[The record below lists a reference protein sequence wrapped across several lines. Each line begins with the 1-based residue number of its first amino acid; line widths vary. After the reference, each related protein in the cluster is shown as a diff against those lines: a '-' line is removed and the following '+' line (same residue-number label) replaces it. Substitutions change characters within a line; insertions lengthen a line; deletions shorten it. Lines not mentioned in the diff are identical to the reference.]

1 MMATTTIPNE
11 LAERRQW
18 VVRRD
23 KVPYNP
29 NRPGAKASPTDPTT
43 WGTYQEAVDAVSKHG
58 FDGLGFVF
66 TADDPYVGVDLDKCR
81 DATTGEVEPW
91 AQRIVDELDS
101 YTESSPSGTGVHVI
115 VKGELTDKGNRK
127 GGGRFEVYD
136 RERYFTVTGDHWTGT
151 PKTPQPRKLER
162 VHSYALDPAVLAA
175 REASGDKFD
184 RLWFGDTS
192 EYGGD
197 DSAADLAL
205 CAMLAYH
212 ARNRDTVDRLY
223 RRSGLMRDKWDRD
236 DYRKR
241 TLDKAFEGVA
251 EDGDAVTRKPRL
263 DEAHTVD
270 DMIAVVCEQ
279 TGLDRDHPYVIDQVA
294 RVTNWSRD
302 LVRLRVAPS
311 KPWRDTALTIKQ
323 IRDNPVSRA
332 DLWMIDGVLPVG
344 SVTMFAGKS
353 KAGKSRLALE
363 AARALATG
371 DKFLGEHSVTKRV
384 PVVFLCGDD
393 SDTALHALFEDW
405 ADLHGVVDGVSVVLN
420 PELDLLGATGMKEL
434 RAFLGG
440 FPEPPLLVLDS
451 LYNFTPTLED
461 NDRAPVKKV
470 MGDLK
475 RLAES
480 RDGDAVAAGVLIV
493 DHSAKVGSAEAGAD
507 AVIGS
512 QAKGGMARSGI
523 NVEVVG
529 RTRRESD
536 GELVAVTK
544 LVRWGNSGEGWSVK
558 YQHHAPTFTWTKVN
572 EDATT
577 AKLCD
582 DMAQELQDNGGRM
595 MLKVLCDKLGKVRP
609 ASDQPTNPVRM
620 AAYGNPDRFT
630 VTQAGE
636 RQPLYVELVP
646 PGAHVDI
653 T

>member
-1 MMATTTIPNE
+1 MDTTTIPAE
-11 LAERRQW
+11 LVALPQW
-18 VVRRD
+18 VVRRG
-23 KVPYNP
+23 KVPHNP
-29 NRPGAKASPTDPTT
+29 HRPNTGASSTDPST
-43 WGTYQEAVDAVSKHG
+43 WSTYEHAVEVAQKHS
-58 FDGLGFVF
+58 FDGVGFVF
-66 TADDPYVGVDLDKCR
+66 TKDDPFVGVDLDKCR
-81 DATTGEVEPW
+81 DADTGEVEPW
-91 AQRIVDELDS
+91 AQRVIDELSS
-101 YTESSPSGTGVHVI
+101 YTETSPSGTGVHVI
-115 VKGELTDKGNRK
+115 VKAHLPGTLNRK
-127 GGGRFEVYD
+127 GRVEIYD
-136 RERYFTVTGDHWTGT
+136 SGRYFTVTGDHVGRT
-151 PKTPQPRKLER
+151 PKTPQPRQQQLET
-162 VHSYALDPAVLAA
+162 VYTFHLDPVVLAA
-175 REASGDKFD
+175 REASGDKFE

-192 EYGGD
+192 DYSGD

-205 CAMLAYH
+205 CAMLAR
-212 ARNRDTVDRLY
+212 AAKDRDTVERLFDA
-223 RRSGLMRDKWDRD
+223 SGLVRDKWDRD

-241 TLDKAFEGVA
+241 TLDKAFEGVEA
-251 EDGDAVTRKPRL
+251 SAGHGDTVRRL
-263 DEAHTVD
+263 HDASAID
-270 DMIAVVCEQ
+270 DVIAVVSEQ

-294 RVTNWSRD
+294 KLTNWSRD
-302 LVRLRVAPS
+302 LVRLRVAPA
-311 KPWRDTALTIKQ
+311 KPWKDTALTIKD
-323 IRDNPVSRA
+323 IRDNPVDRS
-332 DLWMIDGVLPVG
+332 DLWIVEGVVPVG
-344 SVTMFAGKS
+344 AVTVFAGKS

-363 AARALATG
+363 AARAIATG
-371 DKFLGEHSVTKRV
+371 APFLGEHPVSRRV

-405 ADLHGVVDGVSVVLN
+405 AEQHGVVEGVSVVLN

-434 RAFLGG
+434 RAFLAG
-440 FPEPPLLVLDS
+440 FDEPPLLVLDS

-470 MGDLK
+470 MTDLK

-512 QAKGGMARSGI
+512 QVKGGMARSGV
-523 NVEVVG
+523 NVEVTG

-536 GELVAVTK
+536 GELVAVTR
-544 LVRWGNSGEGWSVK
+544 LVRWGNSGVGWSVK
-558 YQHHAPTFTWTKVN
+558 YQHHAPSFTWDKVN
-572 EDATT
+572 EDSAT

-582 DMAQELQDNGGRM
+582 DMAEALQEDGGRM